1 MCRPIAPCLHARA
14 AASARRFY
22 SASSASDQLFASA
35 CSVTSCARSDARS
48 SVAAM
53 GRTGEDAAAATRR
66 VTFALSYSTQAVATA
81 AVEAATG
88 VVEANCSCGMRLL
101 LLKCCG
107 RSSSASRGSRLFR
120 TRLLCA
126 SAALV
131 PLARRAEVG
140 MLTSPFFGDSVAV
153 SSAELCAAGDVVAG
167 SCSSLHHCLQPRR
180 ALQNAAQMTPPD
192 RECL

>member
-1 MCRPIAPCLHARA
+1 MPPRRAATVCRPIAPCLHARA

-88 VVEANCSCGMRLL
+88 VVEASCCGMRLL

-131 PLARRAEVG
+131 PLWLELRSECSPRR
-140 MLTSPFFGDSVAV
+140 
-153 SSAELCAAGDVVAG
+153 SSATASPYPQLSSVRRVTWSQAAARLCIIVFSRGELCRM
-167 SCSSLHHCLQPRR
+167 RR
-180 ALQNAAQMTPPD
+180 
-192 RECL
+192 R

>member
-88 VVEANCSCGMRLL
+88 VVEASCCGMRLL